1 MKNISSVRMMI
12 LIALRQPGI
21 FSNFDFSTSLSR
33 KRSISFTGGTNN
45 ELNSL
50 RPHFG
55 GRTSRQHQ
63 NSAQSL
69 GQQPLPLWSEPHLPL
84 YPRHITYGLPEMA
97 KDNHR
102 SVRGNR
108 KLCRVFR
115 PIQQQRSFD
124 HQSSSRF
131 ERDYE
136 LQKRPFARQYS
147 RSRSP

>member
-1 MKNISSVRMMI
+1 MI

-102 SVRGNR
+102 SVRGESET
-108 KLCRVFR
+108 L
-115 PIQQQRSFD
+115 
-124 HQSSSRF
+124 QSI
-131 ERDYE
+131 
-136 LQKRPFARQYS
+136 
-147 RSRSP
+147 